1 MSVAPFT
8 RCCSVIRTDQSD
20 LVTRNGQHV
29 RQQLRALSSHLI
41 PVHVSS
47 SSSCYTNL
55 PLSRV
60 EYRSSSV
67 TKMRARPVPAATV
80 LFPAIMLLL
89 LTLMAIVPIPT
100 TAAAAV
106 SLITTTGPCSPAPC
120 GRLNITYPFWL
131 AGTHLPEC
139 GYKSFQVTCDKGDI
153 VSLKN
158 TYWAYKISDIFYQNS
173 SFRIANVNLSDGT
186 CNNEMVVNASNDL
199 DLSPFVTSPQNQELF
214 FLYNCSQQARQ
225 LPGSWAPVSCAKSS
239 TNSFAWLAGKY
250 RPESNLTSLPG
261 NCTVSVVP
269 VMGYEGAT
277 GADYQRL
284 VKRGFLLQY
293 TAVDCDYCAATG
305 GRCRI
310 NTTVDAFECHCSD
323 GVHLLSCDDDLFYG

>member
-1 MSVAPFT
+1 
-8 RCCSVIRTDQSD
+8 
-20 LVTRNGQHV
+20 
-29 RQQLRALSSHLI
+29 
-41 PVHVSS
+41 
-47 SSSCYTNL
+47 
-55 PLSRV
+55 
-60 EYRSSSV
+60 
-67 TKMRARPVPAATV
+67 MRARPVPAATV
-80 LFPAIMLLL
+80 LFPAMLLL
-89 LTLMAIVPIPT
+89 LTLMAIVLIPT
-100 TAAAAV
+100 AAAAAV
-106 SLITTTGPCSPAPC
+106 SLITTTGPCAPASC
-120 GRLNITYPFWL
+120 GSHNITYPFWL

-139 GYKSFQVTCDKGDI
+139 GYKSFQVTCDKDD

-214 FLYNCSQQARQ
+214 FLYNCSWQARQ
-225 LPGSWAPVSCAKSS
+225 LPRSWAPVSCAKNS

-284 VKRGFLLQY
+284 VKGGFLLQY
-293 TAVDCDYCAATG
+293 TAVDCDYCTATG

-323 GVHLLSCDDDLFYG
+323 GVHLFSCDDLFYG